1 MKNRS
6 PYFLAALA
14 SAIAS
19 DLRIVSVSLTDDL
32 PRMDEGKDIVT
43 GILLT
48 QNGDSYDISV
58 GLDEQACALLR
69 KRAAAARSLR
79 PSGELLRRLGFQ
91 LERTVYT
98 GDVKTDDGLKTVLIT
113 PQLEGF
119 PRPFESLDV
128 SLCASLGAA
137 IAKIHCLKPDKLM
150 EFGYQTFSG
159 SAIREELETWV
170 DHLTIERDIPRAIL
184 NRWDQLI
191 TVDALWDF
199 RASLVHGDYR
209 ANDVLFLD
217 SGVSA
222 IRNWERL
229 QISDPA
235 RDFAWL
241 FEDSISDMQRDAVLS
256 EYGRIMGSHMDSR
269 IVPRARLWRQM
280 NIVTDFLRSLDS
292 MDRVWIDETRI
303 RVENLASILTPITAV
318 TPDNSVNAS
327 HISQEDAVKEDA
339 NSTVTVGTLLGKS
352 GSPRMREQ
360 IQQEFGGPSVRWG
373 DGTGDAASEAVTSI
387 LSTFRP
393 GGPAHPNVPSSAEDA
408 ARVVVDAARSTDI
421 QTGDLDDGMR
431 ANNAAASAGR
441 LAEASARPAA
451 AGSSQS
457 GADGLTDRN
466 NVQPNVDAS
475 HPVTRPTAA
484 AIPPDPALAAA
495 MLQTVARAAIA
506 NRNGVDLQA
515 EQEKK
520 ANLDENGNPKPMSEL
535 DTALFSA
542 ASFAASQQQSIE
554 ADVHVAGSVRLCDAG
569 EPLRE
574 PTARSSAVQPT
585 TSKPVAVFND
595 TYSISAAQAAA
606 LQSAKDRH
614 MTIVTAHANSENG
627 SDEIAS
633 PTTMVLQATIQ
644 SAKNGENK

>member
-14 SAIAS
+14 SAVAP
-19 DLRIVSVSLTDDL
+19 DLPIVSVSLTDDL
-32 PRMDEGKDIVT
+32 PRTDEGKDIVT

-69 KRAAAARSLR
+69 KRAAAASSIH

-91 LERTVYT
+91 LERTVHT
-98 GDVKTDDGLKTVLIT
+98 GDAKTDNGLKTVLIT
-113 PQLEGF
+113 LQLEGF
-119 PRPFESLDV
+119 PRPFESLDT

-150 EFGYQTFSG
+150 ESGYQTFSG
-159 SAIREELETWV
+159 SAIREELKAWM
-170 DHLTIERDIPRAIL
+170 DHLTIERDIPRSIL

-209 ANDVLFLD
+209 PNDVLFLD

-241 FEDSISDMQRDAVLS
+241 FEDSISDAQRDAVLS
-256 EYGRIMGSHMDSR
+256 EYGRVMGSHMDSR

-292 MDRVWIDETRI
+292 MDRVWIDEARA
-303 RVENLASILTPITAV
+303 RVENLASILTPVTAV

-327 HISQEDAVKEDA
+327 RANQEDAAKEDA

-360 IQQEFGGPSVRWG
+360 VQQEFGGPSIRWS

-387 LSTFRP
+387 VSTLNPARP
-393 GGPAHPNVPSSAEDA
+393 DVPSSAEDA
-408 ARVVVDAARSTDI
+408 ARVVADAARSTGI
-421 QTGDLDDGMR
+421 QTNDLDDDAS
-431 ANNAAASAGR
+431 ANNDAASAER
-441 LAEASARPAA
+441 SAEAQLNAPAPPGPAA
-451 AGSSQS
+451 VPQ
-457 GADGLTDRN
+457 
-466 NVQPNVDAS
+466 
-475 HPVTRPTAA
+475 
-484 AIPPDPALAAA
+484 DPALAAA

-506 NRNGVDLQA
+506 NRNGIDLQA

-542 ASFAASQQQSIE
+542 ASFAASQRQSIG
-554 ADVHVAGSVRLCDAG
+554 ADVHVAGSVRLRGAD
-569 EPLRE
+569 EPLRK
-574 PTARSSAVQPT
+574 PTPSQSAVQPT
-585 TSKPVAVFND
+585 TPQLAAASND

-614 MTIVTAHANSENG
+614 MTIITAHANSENG
-627 SDEIAS
+627 SNETVYPA
-633 PTTMVLQATIQ
+633 TMVLQATVQ

>member
-14 SAIAS
+14 SAVAP
-19 DLRIVSVSLTDDL
+19 DLPIVSVSLTDDL
-32 PRMDEGKDIVT
+32 PRTDEGKDIVT

-69 KRAAAARSLR
+69 KRAAAASSIH

-91 LERTVYT
+91 LERTVHT
-98 GDVKTDDGLKTVLIT
+98 GDAKTDNGLKTVLIT
-113 PQLEGF
+113 LQLEGF
-119 PRPFESLDV
+119 PRPFESLDT

-159 SAIREELETWV
+159 SAIREELKAWM
-170 DHLTIERDIPRAIL
+170 DHLTIERDIPRSIL

-209 ANDVLFLD
+209 PNDVLFLD

-241 FEDSISDMQRDAVLS
+241 FEDSISDAQRDAVLS
-256 EYGRIMGSHMDSR
+256 EYGRVMGSHMDSR

-292 MDRVWIDETRI
+292 MDRVWIDEARV
-303 RVENLASILTPITAV
+303 RVENLASILTPVTAV

-327 HISQEDAVKEDA
+327 RASQEDAAKEDA

-360 IQQEFGGPSVRWG
+360 VRQEFGGPSIRWG

-387 LSTFRP
+387 VSTLNPARP
-393 GGPAHPNVPSSAEDA
+393 DVPSSAEDA
-408 ARVVVDAARSTDI
+408 ARVVVDAARSTGI
-421 QTGDLDDGMR
+421 QTDDLDDDAS
-431 ANNAAASAGR
+431 ANNAAASAER
-441 LAEASARPAA
+441 SAEASARLAA
-451 AGSSQS
+451 TTGDQS
-457 GADGLTDRN
+457 AADGFTDRN
-466 NVQPNVDAS
+466 DAQLN
-475 HPVTRPTAA
+475 AA
-484 AIPPDPALAAA
+484 ARPAPAAVPQDPALAAA

-506 NRNGVDLQA
+506 NRNGIDLQA

-542 ASFAASQQQSIE
+542 ASFAASQRQSIG
-554 ADVHVAGSVRLCDAG
+554 ADVHVAGSVRLRGAD
-569 EPLRE
+569 EPLRK
-574 PTARSSAVQPT
+574 PTTSQSAVQPT
-585 TSKPVAVFND
+585 TPQPAAASND

-627 SDEIAS
+627 SDETVYPA
-633 PTTMVLQATIQ
+633 TMVLQATVQ